1 MHVPRLRPTSI
12 LVQMP
17 PHHLLGQG
25 PRPNRSGRRNP
36 FLPRPPPPPHH
47 RLGQQTPRHRLLANP
62 PPDIDRGTRANPH
75 ALEKPSKTEP
85 HQKRTG
91 KTGERKTG
99 LASNADVAATAT
111 ATATATASKV
121 VACPRSRR
129 VESNRHTFRRWVAP
143 RAWAQS
149 DVRETATISSRG
161 TTLMRT
167 RPSGSPSAF
176 SCSSS
181 RCQPPR
187 SVYSTPRS

>member
-1 MHVPRLRPTSI
+1 MFPDCDRPASWCKRHHIIFWARDHGRTDLADGI
-12 LVQMP
+12 LLCRH
-17 PHHLLGQG
+17 HHLLHNNDWDSKRHGTNYWLI
-25 PRPNRSGRRNP
+25 PHPTPTREREPIRMHSRS
-36 FLPRPPPPPHH
+36 
-47 RLGQQTPRHRLLANP
+47 
-62 PPDIDRGTRANPH
+62 RAH
-75 ALEKPSKTEP
+75 TEP

-91 KTGERKTG
+91 KTGGRKTG
-99 LASNADVAATAT
+99 LASNADVAAT

-129 VESNRHTFRRWVAP
+129 VESNRHTFRRRVAP